1 MDIPGHEGHNH
12 RSFDPALLEKLMAE
26 VAEAKVINNLFLIPL
41 LDPPR
46 FVMTQVDE
54 DDGTIT
60 TLGYIPFDFMLD
72 VGLGFISAVKNALA
86 LGMTL
91 GGPPPED
98 TEAGEEG
105 DGEEPPLVGGL
116 FKVI

>member
-12 RSFDPALLEKLMAE
+12 SPFDPALLEKLMKE
-26 VAEAKVINNLFLIPL
+26 VAEAKVIDNLFLIPL
-41 LDPPR
+41 LNPPR
-46 FVMTQVDE
+46 FVLTQVDE
-54 DDGTIT
+54 DGTIS

-72 VGLGFISAVKNALA
+72 VGLGFITAVQNALK

-91 GGPPPED
+91 GGPPPE
-98 TEAGEEG
+98 EG
-105 DGEEPPLVGGL
+105 DGEERKEPPLAGGL